1 MYHNNNIIFASGNEQ
16 LYSEAEKVALF
27 LDSTKKHHLEE
38 LRRGIVT
45 SSSDLSSMELDRACE
60 SAAVKAAVHKL
71 QQRIELV
78 DLTAQR
84 RHANIQQ
91 ISSKR

>member
-1 MYHNNNIIFASGNEQ
+1 M
-16 LYSEAEKVALF
+16 
-27 LDSTKKHHLEE
+27 
-38 LRRGIVT
+38 T

-71 QQRIELV
+71 QEQIELV
-78 DLTAQR
+78 YLTAQR

-91 ISSKR
+91 ISSKSCFDESTFIHSDVYSN